1 VSRSNVDFQRI
12 GADFP
17 NADVALFLPPVRSM
31 DTAVALV
38 QAYLHVNGYFTVA
51 EYSVFEAYRGDQAR
65 AVTDLDI
72 LAVRFASAGQDVRHR
87 GRRRLIAQPFVTDP
101 ALGGG
106 HDLTDMIVGE
116 VKEGPARFNAA
127 MRDPVV
133 LEAALRRFGCCAPD
147 DARTLIRQ
155 LLDQG
160 QVIDSH
166 GHRIRM
172 VAFGDVRQTGQPA
185 AWTVVP
191 MRHVVR
197 FLQAYLRQHW
207 DVLRHAPIKDTALG
221 VLTLIEKW
229 GVDRDAP
236 VNEGGL
242 HAGVPVASRS

>member
-1 VSRSNVDFQRI
+1 
-12 GADFP
+12 
-17 NADVALFLPPVRSM
+17 M

-65 AVTDLDI
+65 SVTDLDI
-72 LAVRFASAGQDVRHR
+72 LAVRFARAGQDVRHR
-87 GRRRLIAQPFVTDP
+87 GRRRFITQPSVSDP
-101 ALGGG
+101 ALGAAN
-106 HDLTDMIVGE
+106 LTDMIVGE

-127 MRDPVV
+127 MR
-133 LEAALRRFGCCAPD
+133 
-147 DARTLIRQ
+147 
-155 LLDQG
+155 
-160 QVIDSH
+160 
-166 GHRIRM
+166 
-172 VAFGDVRQTGQPA
+172 VRQTAQPA

-229 GVDRDAP
+229 GVDRDAAP
-236 VNEGGL
+236 NEGGI
-242 HAGVPVASRS
+242 HGDVPVASRS